1 MTSFRLLFTCLAACT
16 PAFLTAAPAPAD
28 LTQKLTQIEK
38 LEIFPPAVSLESK
51 RDFHRLVVLATFKDA
66 TTRDVTAFANLHVAD
81 PKVASLEEY
90 SAHAV
95 ADSGATEV
103 IAELGGLSA
112 KVPVQVKDG
121 LKDRAVSF
129 RLDVMPV
136 FLRGG
141 CNQGGCHGAARGK
154 DGFRLSLFGMDPAGD
169 YTRLTREMIGRRIN
183 LAIPEESTLIEKT
196 IGAVP
201 HTGNKVFEADST
213 YNRTLLEWIANG
225 AHDDAPDVAT
235 VTGIEVF
242 PKQFVLEGP
251 NATQQ
256 ITVRA
261 TYSDGTDRDVTSL
274 ALFMSNN
281 DPVAKVNK
289 QGMVTS
295 TERGAAFMLARFN
308 VFSVTAQVIVIPKDL
323 VYARPQA
330 EAYNY
335 VDAAVNER
343 LHRLR
348 IAPSGLCTDEEYVR
362 RVYIDVV
369 GLYPKPD
376 EIIAFL
382 ADKRPDKRS
391 QLVDVLLQRKEFT
404 ELWVMKWSELL
415 QIRSG
420 INGGNNQPPF
430 YKNSLLYY
438 NWLADRIGQNQ
449 PLNEVVVDLLSA
461 NGGTV
466 SNPPVNFYQ
475 TEVDKLKLSEN
486 VAQVFM
492 GMRIQCAQC
501 HNHPFDRWTMS
512 DYYGFNAF
520 FAQIGRKNT
529 DDPQEVIIYNSKN
542 GESQHFLTKANVKPK
557 FLGGE
562 EPDLKPGDDRRK
574 ALAEWIASPRNP
586 WFARNISNIVWAH
599 FLGVG
604 VVDPVDDVR
613 VSNPPSNPD
622 LLDQL
627 AQHLT
632 DYKYDVRR
640 LVKDVVS
647 SAAYQRSSKPNAS
660 NVGDKLNFARAQ
672 VRRVRAEVLL
682 DAISQITETPNKF
695 QGLPIGARAV
705 QIADGAVSNYFLT
718 TFGRAKRESV
728 SSSEVKTDP
737 NLSQALHLMNGDAI
751 NDRIRRGR
759 VVERLITDGKSNDE
773 IVTDLFMRVFG
784 RHPLANEK
792 AAVLKAVADDP
803 ANRQGALEDA
813 FWALLNSKEFVFSH

>member
-1 MTSFRLLFTCLAACT
+1 
-16 PAFLTAAPAPAD
+16 
-28 LTQKLTQIEK
+28 
-38 LEIFPPAVSLESK
+38 
-51 RDFHRLVVLATFKDA
+51 LVVLATFKDA

-81 PKVASLEEY
+81 PKVVALEDY
-90 SAHAV
+90 SAHAL
-95 ADSGATEV
+95 ADNGATEV
-103 IAELGGLSA
+103 VAELGGLSA
-112 KVPVQVKDG
+112 KVPVKVKDG

-183 LAIPEESTLIEKT
+183 LAIPEESTLIEKS

-201 HTGNKVFEADST
+201 HTGNKLFEADST

-242 PKQFVLEGP
+242 PKQIVLEGP

-281 DPVAKVNK
+281 DPVAKVTK

-295 TERGAAFMLARFN
+295 AERGAAFMLARFN

-323 VYARPQA
+323 VYARPKA
-330 EAYNY
+330 EEYNY

-376 EIIAFL
+376 EIRAFL
-382 ADKRPDKRS
+382 ADKRPDKRA

-430 YKNSLLYY
+430 YKNALLYY

-449 PLNEVVVDLLSA
+449 PLNEIVVDLLSA

-475 TEVDKLKLSEN
+475 TELDKLKLSEN

-501 HNHPFDRWTMS
+501 HNHPFDRWTMN

-529 DDPQEVIIYNSKN
+529 DDPQEVIIYNNKN

-599 FLGVG
+599 FFGIG

-613 VSNPPSNPD
+613 VSNPPSNPE

-627 AQHLT
+627 AQRLT
-632 DYKYDVRR
+632 DYKYDVRK

-660 NVGDKLNFARAQ
+660 NTGDKLNFARAQ

-728 SSSEVKTDP
+728 SSTEVKTDP

-759 VVERLITDGKSNDE
+759 VVERLIADGKSNDE

-784 RHPLANEK
+784 RAPQANEK
-792 AAVLKAVADDP
+792 GAVLKAVADDP
-803 ANRQGALEDA
+803 ANRQGVLEDA

>member
-1 MTSFRLLFTCLAACT
+1 MTSFRLLFSYLAACA

-28 LTQKLTQIEK
+28 LTQKLMQIEK
-38 LEIFPPAVSLESK
+38 LEIFPSAVALESK

-81 PKVASLEEY
+81 SKVASLEEY
-90 SAHAV
+90 SAHTI

-112 KVPVQVKDG
+112 KVPVQVKNG

-141 CNQGGCHGAARGK
+141 CNAGGCHGAARGK

-183 LAIPEESTLIEKT
+183 LAIPEESTLIEKS

-213 YNRTLLEWIANG
+213 YNRTLLEWIAKG

-242 PKQFVLEGP
+242 PKQIVLEGSA
-251 NATQQ
+251 ATQQ

-261 TYSDGTDRDVTSL
+261 TYSDGTDRDVTNL

-281 DPVAKVNK
+281 DPVAKVSK
-289 QGMVTS
+289 QGVVTS
-295 TERGAAFMLARFN
+295 AERGAAFMLARFD
-308 VFSVTAQVIVIPKDL
+308 VYSVTAQVVVIPKDL
-323 VYARPQA
+323 VYTRPQA
-330 EAYNY
+330 ESYNY
-335 VDAAVNER
+335 VDTAVNER

-376 EIIAFL
+376 EVLAFL

-475 TEVDKLKLSEN
+475 TELDKLKLSEN

-529 DDPQEVIIYNSKN
+529 DDPQEVIIYNNKN

-632 DYKYDVRR
+632 DYKYDVRK

-647 SAAYQRSSKPNAS
+647 SAAYQRSSKTNPS
-660 NVGDKLNFARAQ
+660 NGGDKLNFARAQ

-728 SSSEVKTDP
+728 ASSEVKTDP

-759 VVERLITDGKSNDE
+759 VVERLIADGKSNDV

-784 RHPLANEK
+784 RHPLAAEK
-792 AAVLKAVADDP
+792 AAVLKALASDP
-803 ANRQGALEDA
+803 ANRQAVLEDA
-813 FWALLNSKEFVFSH
+813 FWALLNSKEFVFTH